1 LEQNLC
7 KFAKNKSIGKK
18 EQQQHFKS
26 DFKCGQFK

>member
-18 EQQQHFKS
+18 EQQHFKS